1 MSGACGVKVF
11 RAALWFGRFR
21 ERCFGGEGFVSG
33 ALVSEGFVSGAFWW
47 RRFRERCFG
56 GEGFVSG
63 VSVSE
68 GVVSGAFVS
77 EGIAS
82 GASVEKVS

>member
-33 ALVSEGFVSGAFWW
+33 VLVSEGFVSGAFWW
-47 RRFRERCFG
+47 RRLRERCFG
-56 GEGFVSG
+56 FGRFCERCFL
-63 VSVSE
+63 
-68 GVVSGAFVS
+68 
-77 EGIAS
+77 
-82 GASVEKVS
+82 VEKVS

>member
-33 ALVSEGFVSGAFWW
+33 ALVSEGFVSGAL
-47 RRFRERCFG
+47 
-56 GEGFVSG
+56 
-63 VSVSE
+63 
-68 GVVSGAFVS
+68 
-77 EGIAS
+77 
-82 GASVEKVS
+82 VEKVS